1 MDKKI
6 FFTLLSTIWTT
17 IWKQLQTSFR
27 YRRAGGDDNNKL
39 PGNNCQARIDEIYGN
54 TVKWNQL
61 LASGR
66 LVDMGLPSGTLWATS
81 NIDITQEDGFAA
93 SPFQYDCT
101 MFSWGNIEGHNTPA
115 SGTTFDYNWGG
126 VNAQEPWYEGQ
137 VYGET
142 AGAALTASFSPDDT
156 YDAARYNL
164 GSLFKMPTSAQFKEL
179 IDNCDFVQADGT
191 TVIDDSVTDKRV
203 TVNNIVG
210 IYFKSKVNGN
220 LIFFSAS
227 GTGNGSSWNY
237 RGNYGYYWST
247 SFRTSRDASLLF
259 FFIGGVHPQNSGGR
273 YYGSAVRA
281 VVTPSTTSEVGHESH
296 KFCLTSNHK
305 NIVDLT
311 ALEYPNIAST
321 RPTVAAVES
330 WIALNVGEQD
340 YYPYNPG
347 SLVSFKGQSVKSIG
361 FNQWDEQW
369 ETGNIDITTG
379 ENTDVTVTFRS
390 KNRISVFPGVN
401 YYFNFPAR
409 TSSYYRLFYYDA
421 IGNFLYPISYQ
432 SNPQTLTVPSNCH
445 FLRIVVSKSIYGSET
460 YNHDICINI
469 SDPAKNGI
477 YKPYWEDVLPI
488 DPIKVYGKVNGEGS
502 YVQCFPDGMRS
513 AGSVKDELSK
523 SGAVVKIG
531 SVDLG
536 TLTWDHN
543 DVYLR
548 FSSPGLEN
556 AIKPGLRVVQLLCT
570 KYQAKENGESYN
582 NDWDKVIYS
591 VDRILFVHDSSFQ
604 PSATGNEFR
613 AAMSGVILYYELAT
627 PITYTNL
634 IYSEDGG
641 LTGIPLSKFKY
652 KVDKYSTE
660 ELIVPSDPTGAP
672 TSTPIIADI
681 TYQYKG
687 GGAEETLW
695 YGVQW
700 NTTNSS
706 PTLERIGS
714 TLRHHTLPIQNSMR
728 RCLLSDSG
736 EVTYLSNEDTDK
748 LEDGTIADLTGESGQ
763 VMVEIPSYYIKFE
776 TDGDIRRVKIS
787 MYNLDGFQLVP
798 KMYISAYEAAMDRT
812 SNKLSSVV
820 NKTTRYR
827 GGNNTSSWD
836 GTYRSLL
843 GMPATNITTTNFRSY
858 ARARGNGWEMYAYEA
873 HKSIYWLFCVE
884 YATLNSQAA
893 YNSGLD
899 VSGYH
904 LGGLGN
910 GVTTISSTAWND
922 YNSYNPLVPCGVTN
936 SLGNHTGIISYSV
949 MASDDS
955 ILHTFSVPSYRGIEN
970 PFGHVW
976 KMSDGSM
983 MVSEDSV
990 PYFYVCPLENH
1001 SQWASSK
1008 NSYYT
1013 LRGTL
1018 PTSNGY
1024 AKRHLFGVNGDMVPD
1039 LAGGGSTTYM
1049 CDYFYITNSSTRPLF
1064 FGGHANFGAPAGL
1077 SFATASHDFSYA
1089 SAYFGSRLCY
1099 FPVS

>member
-1 MDKKI
+1 MNKKI

-39 PGNNCQARIDEIYGN
+39 PGNNCQAKINEIYGN
-54 TVKWNQL
+54 TIKWNQL
-61 LASGR
+61 LAEGR

-93 SPFQYDCT
+93 SPFQYGCT
-101 MFSWGNIEGHNTPA
+101 MFSWGNVEGHNTPA
-115 SGTTFDYNWGG
+115 SGTTFDYNWGSI
-126 VNAQEPWYEGQ
+126 NAQEPWYEGQ
-137 VYGET
+137 VYSST
-142 AGAALTASFSPDDT
+142 PGAALVSNILANDVQ
-156 YDAARYNL
+156 DAARKNV
-164 GSLFKMPTSAQFKEL
+164 GSLFKMPTSTQFQEL
-179 IDNCDFVQADGT
+179 INGCVFIDASGNEIPST
-191 TVIDDSVTDKRV
+191 TNDKRV
-203 TVNNIVG
+203 TVNGIVG
-210 IYFKSKVNGN
+210 IYLQSKTNGN
-220 LIFFSAS
+220 RLFFSAS
-227 GTGNGSSWNY
+227 GNGDRSSWN
-237 RGNYGYYWST
+237 GTGSYGCYWSA
-247 SFRTSRDASLLF
+247 SLETSRNAYYLLF
-259 FFIGGVHPQNSGGR
+259 NPNGVNPQMGYSR
-273 YYGSAVRA
+273 YFGFPIRA
-281 VVTPSTTSEVGHESH
+281 IVTPSTTSEVGHDKH

-321 RPTVAAVES
+321 TPTVAAFES
-330 WIALNVGEQD
+330 WLSLNVGEQY
-340 YYPYNPG
+340 YYPYDPG
-347 SLVSFKGQSVKSIG
+347 SLISFKGQGVKSVG
-361 FNQWDEQW
+361 FNQWDEEW
-369 ETGNIDITTG
+369 EVGGFSNANGSDVS
-379 ENTDVTVTFRS
+379 ENNRLRS
-390 KNRISVFPGVN
+390 SYISVFGETD
-401 YYFNFPAR
+401 YYFCSTGGTMMFIVAYDANKNYIAGYNGSAWS
-409 TSSYYRLFYYDA
+409 TSSILDSAVGKVVRMP
-421 IGNFLYPISYQ
+421 NNCSYIRFKSQ
-432 SNPQTLTVPSNCH
+432 SNIT
-445 FLRIVVSKSIYGSET
+445 T
-460 YNHDICINI
+460 YNHDICINF

-488 DPIKVYGKVNGEGS
+488 DPTKVYGKVNGEGN
-502 YVQCFPDGMRS
+502 YVQCFLNGMRS
-513 AGSVKDELSK
+513 AGSVHDTLNGNE
-523 SGAVVKIG
+523 AVVKVG

-536 TLTWDHN
+536 TLTYTKGASKSYYTN
-543 DVYLR
+543 T
-548 FSSPGLEN
+548 SSFMKMSN
-556 AIKPGLRVVQLLCT
+556 NLLCSFYKT
-570 KYQAKENGESYN
+570 ITSN
-582 NDWDKVIYS
+582 NMYVEDGVCIRAGIANAYLN
-591 VDRILFVHDSSFQ
+591 VFDSRDL
-604 PSATGNEFR
+604 SAADLKTALN
-613 AAMSGVILYYELAT
+613 GVILNYELAT
-627 PITYTNL
+627 PITYTDL

-641 LTGIPLSKFKY
+641 VTGIPLTEFKY
-652 KVDKYSTE
+652 KVDKSSTE
-660 ELIVPSDPTGAP
+660 ELIVPSDSTGAP

-728 RCLLSDSG
+728 RCLLSDTG
-736 EVTYLSNEDTDK
+736 EVTYLSDEDTDK

-787 MYNLDGFQLVP
+787 MYDLGGFQLVP

-843 GMPATNITTTNFRSY
+843 GMPATSITTTNFRSY

-873 HKSIYWLFCVE
+873 HKSIYWLFCIE

-893 YNSGLD
+893 YDPNLD
-899 VSGYH
+899 ASGYH
-904 LGGLGN
+904 LGGLGS
-910 GVTTISSTAWND
+910 GVTTTSSSAWSD

-955 ILHTFSVPSYRGIEN
+955 IFHTFSVPSYRGIEN
-970 PFGHVW
+970 PFGHIW

-983 MVSEDSV
+983 MVSESSV
-990 PYFYVCPLENH
+990 PHFYVCPLENH

-1018 PTSNGY
+1018 PTSNDY
-1024 AKRHLFGVNGDMVPD
+1024 AKQHLFGVNGDMVPD
-1039 LAGGGSTTYM
+1039 LTGGTTTTYM
-1049 CDYFYITNSSTRPLF
+1049 CDYFYITNSSTRSLF
-1064 FGGHANFGAPAGL
+1064 FGGSANLGASAGL
-1077 SFATASHDFSYA
+1077 SYANAGNDFSYS
-1089 SAYFGSRLCY
+1089 SANCGSRLCY

>member
-1 MDKKI
+1 MNKKI

-17 IWKQLQTSFR
+17 IWKQVQNAFR
-27 YRRAGGDDNNKL
+27 YRRAGGENNNKL

-115 SGTTFDYNWGG
+115 SGTTFDYDWGG
-126 VNAQEPWYEGQ
+126 VNAQEPWYDGQ
-137 VYGET
+137 PYGST
-142 AGAALTASFSPDDT
+142 PGSTLTASIVAGDT
-156 YDAARYNL
+156 QDAARKNV
-164 GSLFKMPTSAQFKEL
+164 GSLFKMPTSTQFKEL
-179 IDNCDFVQADGT
+179 INNCDFVQADGT
-191 TVIDDSVTDKRV
+191 TIIDDSVTDKRV
-203 TVNNIVG
+203 TVNDVVG
-210 IYFKSKVNGN
+210 IYLKSKVNGN
-220 LIFFSAS
+220 SIFFSAS
-227 GTGNGSSWNY
+227 GFGGGSSWNN
-237 RGNYGYYWST
+237 RGANGSYWSS
-247 SFRTSRDASLLF
+247 SFYSSRHARSLNF
-259 FFIGGVHPQNSGGR
+259 GSGGVGPQDNSSR
-273 YYGSAVRA
+273 YSGFAIRA
-281 VVTPSTTSEVGHESH
+281 VITPSTTSEVGHESH

-305 NIVDLT
+305 NMIDLT

-321 RPTVAAVES
+321 TPTVAEVES

-340 YYPYNPG
+340 YYPYDPG
-347 SLVSFKGQSVKSIG
+347 SLISFKGQSVKTVG
-361 FNQWDEQW
+361 FNQWDEEW
-369 ETGNIDITTG
+369 ETGNINAITG
-379 ENTDVTVTFRS
+379 SPSPASDRIRS
-390 KNRISVFPGVN
+390 KNFYKCFPNTAYYVICKTSGVYVFKYWYDINKKYISRSSNELETSPTN
-401 YYFNFPAR
+401 AYYFKIM
-409 TSSYYRLFYYDA
+409 TYS
-421 IGNFLYPISYQ
+421 GNY
-432 SNPQTLTVPSNCH
+432 T
-445 FLRIVVSKSIYGSET
+445 T

-488 DPIKVYGKVNGEGS
+488 DPIKIYGKVNGEGS

-513 AGSVKDELSK
+513 AGSVMDELSK
-523 SGAVVKIG
+523 SEAVVRVGNVDLGDLSWENSTNNRFYANMPNDSATPRSGGIGSIG
-531 SVDLG
+531 SVYNRATS
-536 TLTWDHN
+536 TLQDKEFIVNTTS
-543 DVYLR
+543 L
-548 FSSPGLEN
+548 SSGKRIFLKDTSHSTAPTSSDN
-556 AIKPGLRVVQLLCT
+556 WV
-570 KYQAKENGESYN
+570 NGVS
-582 NDWDKVIYS
+582 
-591 VDRILFVHDSSFQ
+591 
-604 PSATGNEFR
+604 
-613 AAMSGVILYYELAT
+613 LYYELAT

-641 LTGIPLSKFKY
+641 LTGIPFRVKY

-687 GGAEETLW
+687 GAAEETLW

-728 RCLLSDSG
+728 RCLLSDTG
-736 EVTYLSNEDTDK
+736 EVTYLSGEDTDK

-787 MYNLDGFQLVP
+787 MYDLDGFQLVP

-836 GTYRSLL
+836 ETYRSLL

-893 YNSGLD
+893 YNQGLD

-904 LGGLGN
+904 LGGLGS
-910 GVTTISSTAWND
+910 GVTTLSSSAWSN

-936 SLGNHTGIISYSV
+936 SLGNHTGIISYSA
-949 MASDDS
+949 MNSDDS
-955 ILHTFSVPSYRGIEN
+955 IFQTFSVPSYRGIEN

-990 PYFYVCPLENH
+990 PHFYVCPLENH

-1018 PTSNGY
+1018 PTSSSVY

-1039 LAGGGSTTYM
+1039 LAGGTGTSSTTYM
-1049 CDYFYITNSSTRPLF
+1049 CDYFYITNSSTRTLF
-1064 FGGHANFGAPAGL
+1064 FGGSANSGAIAGL
-1077 SFATASHDFSYA
+1077 SYSYASSGFSYA
-1089 SAYFGSRLCY
+1089 AAFCGSRLCY

>member
-1 MDKKI
+1 MNKKI

-27 YRRAGGDDNNKL
+27 YRRAGGDDSNKL

-93 SPFQYDCT
+93 SPYQYGCT
-101 MFSWGNIEGHNTPA
+101 MFSWGNVEGHNTPA
-115 SGTTFDYNWGG
+115 SGTTFDYDWGS
-126 VNAQEPWYEGQ
+126 VNAQDPWYEGQ
-137 VYGET
+137 VYGST
-142 AGAALTASFSPDDT
+142 PGAALVSDILANDVQ
-156 YDAARYNL
+156 DAARKNV
-164 GSLFKMPTSAQFKEL
+164 GSLFKMPTFIQIKEL
-179 IDNCDFVQADGT
+179 VDNCDFVQADGT
-191 TVIDDSVTDKRV
+191 TVIDASVTDKRV
-203 TVNNIVG
+203 TVNGIVG
-210 IYFKSKVNGN
+210 IYLKSKVNGN

-227 GTGNGSSWNY
+227 GLGNGSSWYNH
-237 RGNYGYYWST
+237 GASGFYWPS
-247 SFRTSRDASLLF
+247 SFYSSRNARTLSFDG
-259 FFIGGVHPQNSGGR
+259 GGVYPQNYYSR
-273 YYGSAVRA
+273 YYGFAIRPVI
-281 VVTPSTTSEVGHESH
+281 TPSTTSETGHDNH

-305 NIVDLT
+305 NMVDLT

-321 RPTVAAVES
+321 TPTVAAVES
-330 WIALNVGEQD
+330 WIALNIGEQD
-340 YYPYNPG
+340 YYPYDSG
-347 SLVSFKGQSVKSIG
+347 SLISFKGQSVKSVG
-361 FNQWDEQW
+361 FNQWDEEW
-369 ETGNIDITTG
+369 EVGYYDVTTG
-379 ENTDVTVTFRS
+379 AKTSGTSQIRS
-390 KNRISVFPGVN
+390 KNRISVFPGTT
-401 YYFNFPAR
+401 YYIKTPTGSDFGNWI
-409 TSSYYRLFYYDA
+409 LQYDA
-421 IGNFLYPISYQ
+421 GGNYLGTYTYKQNTEI
-432 SNPQTLTVPSNCH
+432 TLGQNTRYITFYNTSV
-445 FLRIVVSKSIYGSET
+445 YGTT

-502 YVQCFPDGMRS
+502 YVQCFPNGMRS
-513 AGSVKDELSK
+513 AGSVYDSLTASE
-523 SGAVVKIG
+523 AVVN
-531 SVDLG
+531 
-536 TLTWDHN
+536 TLQFTVQSDTMFTTVSAADGKYYFGISDRKYGIN
-543 DVYLR
+543 EICLCGKYTSYL
-548 FSSPGLEN
+548 
-556 AIKPGLRVVQLLCT
+556 
-570 KYQAKENGESYN
+570 NGPSKMPDMSIAGYESYN
-582 NDWDKVIYS
+582 VAIRDASLANKTSSQVATALAGTVIICQR
-591 VDRILFVHDSSFQ
+591 D
-604 PSATGNEFR
+604 
-613 AAMSGVILYYELAT
+613 T

-641 LTGIPLSKFKY
+641 VTGIPLSKFKY

-672 TSTPIIADI
+672 TSTPVIADI

-687 GGAEETLW
+687 DGAEETLW

-714 TLRHHTLPIQNSMR
+714 TLRHHTLPVQNSMR
-728 RCLLSDSG
+728 RCLLSDIG

-787 MYNLDGFQLVP
+787 MYDLDGFQLVP

-836 GTYRSLL
+836 ETYRSLL

-893 YNSGLD
+893 YNSNLD

-910 GVTTISSTAWND
+910 GVTTISSSAWND

-936 SLGNHTGIISYSV
+936 SLGNHTGIISYSA

-955 ILHTFSVPSYRGIEN
+955 IFQTFSVPSYRGIEN
-970 PFGHVW
+970 PFGHIW

-983 MVSEDSV
+983 MVSESSV
-990 PYFYVCPLENH
+990 PHFYVCPLEDH

-1039 LAGGGSTTYM
+1039 LASGTGTTYM
-1049 CDYFYITNSSTRPLF
+1049 CDYFYITNSGTRTLF
-1064 FGGHANFGAPAGL
+1064 FGGRAYLGAVAGL
-1077 SFATASHDFSYA
+1077 SCADASIDFSYA
-1089 SAYFGSRLCY
+1089 NASCGSRLCY